1 MPAVVIIGEAPGHA
15 TPPGRVFALAGA
27 IRKVRRVRSRAN
39 AAEYTRLFRNR
50 RQTRGLVEIVS
61 QPTRRRH
68 SFMPN
73 TNTRQWP
80 ALANNGATNTKQ

>member
-50 RQTRGLVEIVS
+50 RQTRGLVEIVTN
-61 QPTRRRH
+61 QHGGGTRLCRIPTRGNGRR
-68 SFMPN
+68 
-73 TNTRQWP
+73 
-80 ALANNGATNTKQ
+80 